1 MSNVKIQGSP
11 TGTGNVTLVAP
22 VTNSEITITLP
33 SADGTLASAGSIG
46 DGTLTMNTS
55 GVGLSGSQTFTAN
68 QTGNATFTIASNATS
83 VNTVSTVVARDAS
96 GNFSAG
102 TITAALSG
110 NSTTST
116 TATNLAGGSAGTVP
130 YQSAAGTTVQLA
142 AGTAGQVLQSNG
154 AAAPSWATIA
164 SANNGTLTMNV
175 SGTGLSGSQTF
186 TANQS
191 SNATFTVTS
200 NATNANTASTIVARD
215 GSGNFSAG
223 TITATLSGNAS
234 TASNASLLNSL
245 SSTQLFNNMGQNHNT
260 YTDANAFT
268 NFGTQYLQGATNG
281 PGNGNSQWY
290 MLGMGLG
297 NEYAYSQYAMQFAI
311 PRTPTGGN
319 PYLALRFR
327 EAGSWQSWS
336 KIWAGYADSAGTAT
350 NLSGGSVT
358 LSGGFVMD
366 TPGSGYARFS
376 NWVNLNGFYGLY
388 SGNNGAHFYPN
399 NLSYGSWRMD
409 GTRNGWY
416 GIEFG
421 NQTTLMMNDDSYGFH
436 RNIGGAW
443 RFYVSGGSGY
453 FPGNITAYWSDERLK
468 ENLREIKR
476 EALDILGTFTAYR
489 FNWNSKV
496 AEVVDTIPVGKEEIG
511 LIAQQVQKRLPDAVV
526 VNKAGAKV
534 GQEDFD
540 YLTINYDRITP
551 LLVEGVNI
559 HDAEIAQLK
568 ERVAQL
574 EALVNKLLGT

>member
-102 TITAALSG
+102 TITATLSG

-186 TANQS
+186 TANQA

-234 TASNASLLNSL
+234 TA
-245 SSTQLFNNMGQNHNT
+245 T
-260 YTDANAFT
+260 
-268 NFGTQYLQGATNG
+268 
-281 PGNGNSQWY
+281 
-290 MLGMGLG
+290 
-297 NEYAYSQYAMQFAI
+297 
-311 PRTPTGGN
+311 
-319 PYLALRFR
+319 
-327 EAGSWQSWS
+327 
-336 KIWAGYADSAGTAT
+336 TAT

-376 NWVNLNGFYGLY
+376 NWVNLNGFFGLY

-399 NLSYGSWRMD
+399 NLTYGAWRVD
-409 GTRNGWY
+409 GSRNGWG
-416 GIEFG
+416 GIEFNG
-421 NQTTLMMNDDSYGFH
+421 ANTSLMMNTDTYGFH
-436 RNIGGAW
+436 WNSTGW
-443 RFYVSGGSGY
+443 RFYVTGGNGY

-540 YLTINYDRITP
+540 YLTINYDKITP

-574 EALVNKLLGT
+574 ETLVNKLLGT